1 MTDSR
6 ASIESRFT
14 PFREGTIGNDAAIA
28 GPYGEKR
35 LLYADWIASGRLY
48 LPVERRMTETCGP
61 WVANT
66 HSESTHCGQLMTR
79 AYHDAREAIKAH
91 IGARPSDA
99 LLPSGSG
106 MTGALCKLQ
115 RMLGLK
121 VPEQAKAKFSLK
133 SEERPVV
140 FITHMEHHSNHTSWL
155 ETIADTVVLPPDENL
170 LVRVSALEEALFQYR
185 DRPLKIGSFTAASN
199 VTGIRT
205 PWRELARAMHAAGGW
220 CFVDFAANAPYDEIR
235 MHAEDPA
242 ESADAAF
249 FSPHKFLGGPGSSG
263 MLAFNRGLYR
273 NRVPDQP
280 GGGTVRWT
288 NRWNEYEYLD
298 DIELRED
305 GGTPAFL
312 QTIRA
317 ALACGVKESM
327 GLAPI
332 RESEEFLVRRAMK
345 GLSAIH
351 GVKVLA
357 ADQTERIGAISFYIE
372 GIHYNLAVRLLSDR
386 YGIQVRGGCSCA
398 GTYGHYLLHVDRET
412 SHAITGQIHSGDLS
426 AKPGWVRLSVHPMMT
441 AAEIDYILNAVD
453 DVAKN
458 GKAWE
463 TDYVFDH
470 GSAEWRHTHWST
482 EGIRGLFAPF

>member
-1 MTDSR
+1 
-6 ASIESRFT
+6 
-14 PFREGTIGNDAAIA
+14 
-28 GPYGEKR
+28 
-35 LLYADWIASGRLY
+35 
-48 LPVERRMTETCGP
+48 
-61 WVANT
+61 
-66 HSESTHCGQLMTR
+66 MTR

-317 ALACGVKESM
+317 ALACG
-327 GLAPI
+327 
-332 RESEEFLVRRAMK
+332 
-345 GLSAIH
+345 
-351 GVKVLA
+351 
-357 ADQTERIGAISFYIE
+357 RITS
-372 GIHYNLAVRLLSDR
+372 YNVCYTKLLR
-386 YGIQVRGGCSCA
+386 
-398 GTYGHYLLHVDRET
+398 
-412 SHAITGQIHSGDLS
+412 
-426 AKPGWVRLSVHPMMT
+426 
-441 AAEIDYILNAVD
+441 
-453 DVAKN
+453 
-458 GKAWE
+458 
-463 TDYVFDH
+463 
-470 GSAEWRHTHWST
+470 
-482 EGIRGLFAPF
+482 

>member
-1 MTDSR
+1 MSESR
-6 ASIESRFT
+6 SSIEAHFT
-14 PFREGTIGNDAAIA
+14 PFRNGTIGSDAVIA
-28 GPYGEKR
+28 GPYGEKP

-48 LPVERRMTETCGP
+48 RPVEERMTDLCGP

-66 HSESTHCGQLMTR
+66 HSESTHCGQLMTL
-79 AYHDAREAIKAH
+79 AYQEARERIKSH
-91 IGARPSDA
+91 IGAKPTDV

-121 VPEQAKAKFSLK
+121 VPEQVTERLRLRDD
-133 SEERPVV
+133 ERPVA

-155 ETIADTVVLPPDENL
+155 ETIADTVVLPPDDSL
-170 LVRVSALEEALFQYR
+170 LVRVSALEEALELYR

-199 VTGIRT
+199 VTGIRA
-205 PWRELARAMHAAGGW
+205 PWRDLARVMHRAGGW
-220 CFVDFAANAPYDEIR
+220 CFVDFAANAPYDRIS
-235 MHAEDPA
+235 MHSDDPE

-249 FSPHKFLGGPGSSG
+249 FSPHKFLGGPGASG
-263 MLAFNRGLYR
+263 MLVFNRALYH

-312 QTIRA
+312 QTVRA
-317 ALACGVKESM
+317 ALACGVKEAM
-327 GLAPI
+327 GYPEI
-332 RESEEFLVRRAMK
+332 RESEDFLVSRALD
-345 GLSAIH
+345 GLGSIPK
-351 GVKVLA
+351 VKILA
-357 ADQTERIGAISFYIE
+357 GEHRDRIGAISFYIE
-372 GIHYNLAVRLLSDR
+372 GLHYNLAVRLLSDR

-441 AAEIDYILNAVD
+441 AAEIDYILQAVA
-453 DVAKN
+453 DVAKH

-463 TDYVFDH
+463 DDYDFDH
-470 GSAEWRHTHWST
+470 ANAEWKHTHWST
-482 EGIRGLFAPF
+482 TGIKGLFADF